1 MTPFQ
6 TLTRWLTPW
15 RTIRRLE
22 AENKRLKEQAVL
34 SAATN
39 RELSILAESR
49 RLKIEALAGPA
60 YRLRKC
66 PTHGQQPPNA
76 WGCPECVREL
86 RGELATAVSE
96 RIDGSDTYQKC
107 EYCDGTGKVD
117 DYGNPSS
124 GDRVIY
130 CTFPGCGCDGARLC
144 QAEKGAS
151 ERSCM
156 LNIERGSLKP

>member
-1 MTPFQ
+1 MTGLTLR

-15 RTIRRLE
+15 RTIRLLE
-22 AENKRLKEQAVL
+22 AEN
-34 SAATN
+34 
-39 RELSILAESR
+39 R
-49 RLKIEALAGPA
+49 RLSQALGDSA
-60 YRLRKC
+60 
-66 PTHGQQPPNA
+66 
-76 WGCPECVREL
+76 VEL
-86 RGELATAVSE
+86 VIMHQKHSFAPAVSE
-96 RIDGSDTYQKC
+96 RTDGSDTYQQC

-130 CTFPGCGCDGARLC
+130 CTFPDCGCDGARLC

-151 ERSCM
+151 ERSCI

>member
-1 MTPFQ
+1 MSRPTLH

-15 RTIRRLE
+15 RTIRRLK
-22 AENKRLKEQAVL
+22 AENRQLRRSNDRLVDMVF
-34 SAATN
+34 
-39 RELSILAESR
+39 LACSR
-49 RLKIEALAGPA
+49 NVARDR
-60 YRLRKC
+60 RLRKC

>member
-1 MTPFQ
+1 MTGPFYFPRPPRPPGKPRPAPTLR

-22 AENKRLKEQAVL
+22 AENQRLREQAVL
-34 SAATN
+34 RAAIN
-39 RELSILAESR
+39 HELSILAESR
-49 RLKIEALAGPA
+49 RLKIEALAG
-60 YRLRKC
+60 
-66 PTHGQQPPNA
+66 T
-76 WGCPECVREL
+76 
-86 RGELATAVSE
+86 
-96 RIDGSDTYQKC
+96 DGSDTYQQC

-130 CTFPGCGCDGARLC
+130 CTFPDCGCDGARLC

>member
-1 MTPFQ
+1 MTGPCYFPRPPRPPGKSQ
-6 TLTRWLTPW
+6 PAPTFHTLTRWLTPW

-22 AENKRLKEQAVL
+22 AENRRLSQAL
-34 SAATN
+34 GDSAA
-39 RELSILAESR
+39 ELMIMHQKHSFA
-49 RLKIEALAGPA
+49 P
-60 YRLRKC
+60 
-66 PTHGQQPPNA
+66 
-76 WGCPECVREL
+76 
-86 RGELATAVSE
+86 AVSE
-96 RIDGSDTYQKC
+96 RTDGSDTYQQC

>member
-1 MTPFQ
+1 MS

-22 AENKRLKEQAVL
+22 AENQRLREQAV
-34 SAATN
+34 
-39 RELSILAESR
+39 
-49 RLKIEALAGPA
+49 
-60 YRLRKC
+60 
-66 PTHGQQPPNA
+66 
-76 WGCPECVREL
+76 
-86 RGELATAVSE
+86 
-96 RIDGSDTYQKC
+96 DGSDTYQQC

-130 CTFPGCGCDGARLC
+130 CTFPDCGCDGARLC